1 MNLVEL
7 NQIYSQTKFC
17 YVSNWLK
24 KCKYSPN
31 LVSFNK
37 IQKSISR
44 CNDILHYSCINFLIF
59 FFIYIFILFLGN
71 CLAIV
76 FWRCFFSPWCS
87 FLLSN
92 YDFLKIS
99 QLKMLL
105 FSGIRE
111 DDTTSTFCGTP
122 NYIAP
127 EILQGHDYSF
137 SVDWWAH
144 GPRNL

>member
-1 MNLVEL
+1 MVYSRLIFFNDIYLFGSHTVKNWFLNLVEL
-7 NQIYSQTKFC
+7 NQIYSQAKFC

-37 IQKSISR
+37 IQKSIFR

-92 YDFLKIS
+92 YHFLKIS
-99 QLKMLL
+99 QLK
-105 FSGIRE
+105 
-111 DDTTSTFCGTP
+111 
-122 NYIAP
+122 
-127 EILQGHDYSF
+127 ILYDIY
-137 SVDWWAH
+137 
-144 GPRNL
+144 